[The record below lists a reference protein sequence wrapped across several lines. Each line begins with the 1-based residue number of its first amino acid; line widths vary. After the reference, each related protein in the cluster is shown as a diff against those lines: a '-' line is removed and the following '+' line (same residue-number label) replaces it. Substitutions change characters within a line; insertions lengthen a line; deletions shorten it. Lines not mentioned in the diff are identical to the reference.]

1 MLFDEVVR
9 AGTFSAAGER
19 LGLTPSAVSRA
30 ITRLEDKVGVQ
41 LLRRSTRLL
50 ALTPEGEILLD
61 GAPAVLAALAALEGE
76 IAEQRHI
83 VKGNLSVS
91 IGTALA
97 ESLVLPAL
105 PRFMARHPEVTLDL
119 NVTDRRVS
127 LLRERIDLAVRTGP
141 LADASLVA
149 KRIATG
155 RRIICASRDYLDRFG
170 RPAVP
175 EDLQTH
181 RCLCMSGH
189 DDLEIWPFLQDGQVT
204 RVRVV
209 PAMRSDSARALSRM
223 AVAGLGIVRL
233 ADFVVGEAVANGTL
247 IPLFDTVHHVEE
259 FPIWAIFAPAER
271 VPLRLRAFLDFLTED
286 VFGPQGT
293 DPKR

>member
-50 ALTPEGEILLD
+50 ALTPEGEILQD

-76 IAEQRHI
+76 LGEQRHV

-155 RRIICASRDYLDRFG
+155 QRIICASSDYLDRFG
-170 RPAVP
+170 RPAIP
-175 EDLQTH
+175 EDLRTH

-189 DDLEIWPFLQDGQVT
+189 DELESWPFLQDGQVT

-209 PAMRSDSARALSRM
+209 PAMRSDSALALSRM

-247 IPLFDTVHHVEE
+247 ISLFDTVHHVED

-286 VFGPQGT
+286 VFRPRGT